1 MPIARIVGSAII
13 EERDIAIDAVPEHKR
28 SLWRPVVIEG
38 SGPTVTQTIESGRVL
53 RVLTWTPEQ
62 TAAEIAR
69 LKGRIDADAETV
81 RLKFISPGAG
91 MAMTYQEKNA
101 QAQAV
106 FTLGEA
112 AANALTEAERLTQFP
127 TLSASVGVE
136 AETLY
141 ACAELVI
148 ARYEAWA
155 TLSYAIERTRLA
167 AKKAIGL
174 TSTAADARAAY
185 EAVAWPV

>member
-1 MPIARIVGSAII
+1 MLARIENGAVAETREISID
-13 EERDIAIDAVPEHKR
+13 DIPEHKR
-28 SLWRPVVIEG
+28 GAWRPLVLEG
-38 SGPTVTQTIESGRVL
+38 DGPTVVTTIESDRVL
-53 RVLTWTPEQ
+53 RVASWTPEQ
-62 TAAEIAR
+62 IAAELAR
-69 LKGRIDADAETV
+69 LKARIDMDAEAV
-81 RLKFISPGAG
+81 RIKFISPGAG
-91 MAMTYQEKNA
+91 MSMTYQEKNA

-106 FTLGEA
+106 FTLGETA
-112 AANALTEAERLTQFP
+112 ADALTEAERLAQFP

-174 TSTAADARAAY
+174 ASTAAEARTAY
-185 EAVAWPV
+185 EAVTWPA

>member
-1 MPIARIVGSAII
+1 MPKPPVATLARDGRWRVEGRVIVGAVSA
-13 EERDIAIDAVPEHKR
+13 DHAVAIWTEANAQPSDA
-28 SLWRPVVIEG
+28 SVI
-38 SGPTVTQTIESGRVL
+38 SDLMARV
-53 RVLTWTPEQ
+53 
-62 TAAEIAR
+62 
-69 LKGRIDADAETV
+69 DADAEAV
-81 RLKFISPGAG
+81 RLKYISPGGG
-91 MAMTYQEKNA
+91 MAMTYHEKNA

-106 FTLGEA
+106 FTLGEVA
-112 AANALTEAERLTQFP
+112 SNALTEAERLAQFP

-136 AETLY
+136 AETLF

-174 TSTAADARAAY
+174 ATTAADARVVY
-185 EAVAWPV
+185 EAVTWPV